1 MNTCGQPRCG
11 RVSYSV
17 PNTCAK
23 ESWPR
28 DNFALAMAYV
38 PMQKLKSICELDE
51 ALQQG
56 TIFPELNKPFIGWKG
71 GRPC

>member
-11 RVSYSV
+11 RVSYPA

-23 ESWPR
+23 ESWPA
-28 DNFALAMAYV
+28 DHFALAMAYV

-56 TIFPELNKPFIGWKG
+56 MIFPEVNKPLMGVIGG
-71 GRPC
+71 GPC